1 MYAKDKQ
8 KCWCKNLQNVY
19 LKCKQWK
26 KRLKKK
32 QARSLIK
39 EDKGQYSDAGKRYIK
54 EEIVC
59 VGRQRERE
67 REREKENRS

>member
-1 MYAKDKQ
+1 M
-8 KCWCKNLQNVY
+8 Y

-67 REREKENRS
+67 RERETENRS